1 MIRDHIDGILLYRFA
16 GLRDVPGLVH
26 GVLTRV
32 GGVSQPPFATLN
44 LCLKDGEDP
53 AAVFENL
60 RRASRALGL
69 EAGAFVRAW
78 QVHGAHVDVVGWAD
92 RGTVHPDTDG
102 LATAV
107 PGVPLLM
114 CFGDCTPVL
123 FFDPVRR
130 AIGVAHAGW
139 RGVVAG
145 AVPSTVG
152 AMVEHLGCNPADLW
166 AGIGPTI
173 GPCCYEVGPEV
184 VSAVRAACP
193 PGSDLVRRVDG
204 RTHLDLAGAV
214 RVQLRACGV
223 GQIEEAN
230 LCTACHVDEF
240 FSHRAEN
247 GHTGR
252 FGVMMGLNT

>member
-1 MIRDHIDGILLYRFA
+1 MIRNHVNGIVFYRFA
-16 GLRDVPGLVH
+16 GLCDVPGLVH
-26 GVLTRV
+26 AVLTRV
-32 GGVSQPPFATLN
+32 GGVSRPPFATLN
-44 LCLKDGEDP
+44 LCRKDGEDP

-60 RRASRALGL
+60 RRASQALEL

-78 QVHGAHVDVVGWAD
+78 QVHGARVGVVGWAD
-92 RGTVHPDTDG
+92 RGAVYPDTDG
-102 LATAV
+102 LVTTV

-123 FFDPVRR
+123 FFDRVRR

-145 AVPSTVG
+145 VVPSTVR
-152 AMVEHLGCNPADLW
+152 AMVEQLGCNPADLW
-166 AGIGPTI
+166 AGVGPAI

-184 VSAVRAACP
+184 VTAVRAACP
-193 PGSDLVRRVDG
+193 PGADVVRYVDG
-204 RTHLDLAGAV
+204 RAHLDLPGAV
-214 RVQLRACGV
+214 GAQLRAAGV
-223 GQIEEAN
+223 GQVEDAN
-230 LCTACHVDEF
+230 LCTSCHVDEF
-240 FSHRAEN
+240 FSHRAEQ